1 MKRYLIALSF
11 IICHLTFSSVA
22 AQIQTNAGV
31 QYLQC
36 MPKDVS
42 TDFSDLSNTYFLAD
56 SLTSFDAA
64 KGEGLV
70 QWKRYRLSPRQ
81 AFNLNG
87 YWPVRMQMLDFPDAA
102 YVNDP
107 ELKIKIAFITPRTVR
122 ITMLTTPVEP
132 KNNDQ
137 DDVMFC
143 EAFKKRSASAPSIK
157 RGEDEGKITYSSA
170 FGSVEVQ
177 KYPWRIVVKDAKGKV
192 LTQTRHIIDNDS
204 SQIKL
209 LPFSFIKRGSD
220 NSRSVNPVF
229 TLAPNERIYGC
240 G

>member
-1 MKRYLIALSF
+1 MMTGINRRQWVRMACAAFFTLHASLFTS
-11 IICHLTFSSVA
+11 H

-36 MPKDVS
+36 MQKDMS

-56 SLTSFDAA
+56 SLVSFDVV

-102 YVNDP
+102 YENDP
-107 ELKIKIAFITPRTVR
+107 ALKIKIEWVSERTAR
-122 ITMLTTPVEP
+122 IRMLTTPVEP
-132 KNNDQ
+132 KYSDA

-143 EAFKKRSASAPSIK
+143 DGFKRRATRDGQSPIVSQETI
-157 RGEDEGKITYSSA
+157 IYSSPY
-170 FGSVEVQ
+170 GSIEIQ
-177 KYPWRIVVKDAKGKV
+177 KYPWRIVIKDAKGKV
-192 LTQTRHIIDNDS
+192 LTQTRHIIDNGNPYENTVY
-204 SQIKL
+204 SQ
-209 LPFSFIKRGSD
+209 
-220 NSRSVNPVF
+220 
-229 TLAPNERIYGC
+229 
-240 G
+240 